1 MKTYF
6 RNLTILSV
14 ICIIIAFLYYV
25 TPHVFYPMVISIV
38 LYVSYMVI
46 GFLTLK
52 AQERKEEQSRR
63 ESIEKES
70 EQW

>member
-14 ICIIIAFLYYV
+14 ICIIFAFLYYV

>member
-14 ICIIIAFLYYV
+14 ICIIFAFLYYV
-25 TPHVFYPMVISIV
+25 TPHVLYPMVISIV

-46 GFLTLK
+46 GFFTLK

>member
-14 ICIIIAFLYYV
+14 ICIVFALLYYM

-38 LYVSYMVI
+38 LYISYMVI
-46 GFLTLK
+46 GFFTLRTQK
-52 AQERKEEQSRR
+52 RKEEQSRR
-63 ESIEKES
+63 ESIKKES